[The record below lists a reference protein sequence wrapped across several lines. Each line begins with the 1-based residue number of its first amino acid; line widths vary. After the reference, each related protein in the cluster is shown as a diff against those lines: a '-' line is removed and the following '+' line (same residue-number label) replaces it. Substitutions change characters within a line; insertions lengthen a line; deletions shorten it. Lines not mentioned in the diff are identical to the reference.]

1 MLDHL
6 LVRISSG
13 SDQSK
18 PLPQSTQVSPAR
30 GGVGGRGGSYDGV
43 NKLCSG
49 QLEIMVMMENI

>member
-30 GGVGGRGGSYDGV
+30 GGVRG
-43 NKLCSG
+43 
-49 QLEIMVMMENI
+49 EVMMGLINFAVGSLRSW

>member
-30 GGVGGRGGSYDGV
+30 GGGRGGGYDGV

-49 QLEIMVMMENI
+49 QLEIMVLMENI